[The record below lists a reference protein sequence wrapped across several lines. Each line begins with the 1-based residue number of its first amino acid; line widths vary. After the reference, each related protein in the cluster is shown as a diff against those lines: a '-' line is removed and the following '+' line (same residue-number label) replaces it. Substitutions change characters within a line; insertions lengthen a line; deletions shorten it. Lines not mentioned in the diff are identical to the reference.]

1 MKESFIF
8 LAEGFEEV
16 EALAVV
22 DVLRRA
28 SIPVTTVSISE
39 DKKVTG
45 AHGITV
51 LADAVFGEISLDD
64 ALWLICPGGM
74 PGATNLHEFGP
85 LSDAL
90 LAHDLKKGRIAAI
103 CAAPAV
109 VLAPLGILNGKEATC
124 YPGFEKSCR
133 EAGAT
138 VHDTPVVE
146 SENVITA
153 NGPASA
159 MRFALTIVK
168 ATLGDDASST
178 IGAGLLY
185 YPRTFNFYF

>member
-1 MKESFIF
+1 MKESYIF

-28 SIPVTTVSISE
+28 SIPVTTVSITK

-51 LADAVFGEISLDD
+51 LADAAFGEISLDD

-74 PGATNLHEFGP
+74 PGAINLHEYGP
-85 LSDAL
+85 LCDAL
-90 LAHDLKKGRIAAI
+90 QAHDLKKGRIAAI

-109 VLAPLGILNGKEATC
+109 VLAPLGILEGKDATC
-124 YPGFEKSCR
+124 YPGFENTCR

-138 VHDTPVVE
+138 THDTPVIE

-159 MRFALTIVK
+159 MCFALAIVK
-168 ATLGDDASST
+168 ATLGDDAAST
-178 IGAGLLY
+178 IGAGLLF
-185 YPRTFNFYF
+185 YPESTNFYF